1 MSAARTTPEHSG
13 AESDRAA
20 DHAAD
25 RAFERATEW
34 LADGIAAVEE
44 RFGDFAAADR
54 PALVAGFMVAASVA
68 YLAELGDRRRDCE
81 GDAP

>member
-1 MSAARTTPEHSG
+1 MSAARTTAEHNT
-13 AESDRAA
+13 AEPDRRA

-44 RFGDFAAADR
+44 RFGDFAAGER

-68 YLAELGDRRRDCE
+68 YLAELTDRQRDCE
-81 GDAP
+81 GEAP

>member
-1 MSAARTTPEHSG
+1 MSAARTSPEHSG
-13 AESDRAA
+13 AESDRSA

-34 LADGIAAVEE
+34 LADACAAVEA
-44 RFGDFAAADR
+44 RFGDFAAGER

-68 YLAELGDRRRDCE
+68 YLAELGDRRRDCQ